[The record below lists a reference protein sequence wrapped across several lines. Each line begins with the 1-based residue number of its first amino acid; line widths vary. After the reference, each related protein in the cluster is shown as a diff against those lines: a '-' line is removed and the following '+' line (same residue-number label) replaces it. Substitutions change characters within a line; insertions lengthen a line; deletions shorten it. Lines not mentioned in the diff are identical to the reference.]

1 MKRAVLI
8 AATVVACALTV
19 GPVAQAVNPHEIAI
33 SGTTSTIDPGTGSC
47 VFRGPYVLNC
57 DSLDFLT
64 GFAGTLTGT
73 SSTDSS
79 VQINCK
85 TLQYHGHGVETF
97 NGSLTGV
104 GSGTLTWQLQTS
116 GTVSDDCS
124 ALTSFEGRGVV
135 VSGTGDLAG
144 LNGTLTFEGDTYS
157 GSLH

>member
-1 MKRAVLI
+1 MTKALV
-8 AATVVACALTV
+8 AAAMVVVCALAV
-19 GPVAQAVNPHEIAI
+19 GPMAEAVNPHEIAI
-33 SGTTSTIDPGTGSC
+33 SGTTTTIDPGSINC

-57 DSLDFLT
+57 DSTDFLT
-64 GFAGTLTGT
+64 GLTGTLTGT

-79 VQINCK
+79 LQINCK

-97 NGSLTGV
+97 TGTLTGV

-124 ALTSFEGRGVV
+124 DLTSFEGRGVV
-135 VSGTGDLAG
+135 VSGTGVLAG
-144 LNGTLTFEGDTYS
+144 LNGTLTFDADTYT